1 MSEDVVKDVSLRRLV
16 VEPTPLAHAC
26 AMVFLAVV
34 FHIISLRIGVQTGSS
49 LFLGFT
55 LAYLL
60 FSIGLVQRLIGWN
73 RSPLIS
79 MAGLSLLGL
88 LAGLSVYQYPDATI
102 LITFLFPVVAAVKGG
117 LLLAG
122 LRGRSVESRPRVA
135 TRMLTGSAVVFHS
148 VRGVMLLFLV
158 WWFGLGARGISN
170 TEPTRVFY
178 WASLY
183 LGVMVFGY
191 LIRKWSVPDGH
202 PHPDRAK
209 GLVGLSILLI
219 DWSAVSSLRMLD
231 EGQVAATMFE
241 ELFMFGLTVLIVL
254 WSRTGSRFSQER
266 LAMVLSLG
274 FAYVI
279 AYAGSISSISV
290 SSDLNVAG
298 VLGLGHALTAIV
310 MALFVIPTVRMLPA
324 IRPDNLLESEE
335 SPD

>member
-1 MSEDVVKDVSLRRLV
+1 MTEDVVKDVSLRRLL

-55 LAYLL
+55 MAYLV
-60 FSIGLVQRLIGWN
+60 FSIRLVQRLIGWR
-73 RSPLIS
+73 RSPVASIAGVSLVGLI
-79 MAGLSLLGL
+79 AGF
-88 LAGLSVYQYPDATI
+88 SVYQYPDATI
-102 LITFLFPVVAAVKGG
+102 LISFLFPVVAAVKGG

-122 LRGRSVESRPRVA
+122 LRGRSVESKPGMA
-135 TRMLTGSAVVFHS
+135 TRMLTSSTVLFHLF
-148 VRGVMLLFLV
+148 RGGMLLFLV
-158 WWFGLGARGISN
+158 WWFGFGAKSVSS

-178 WASLY
+178 WTSLY

-191 LIRKWSVPDGH
+191 LIRKSSIPENH
-202 PHPDRAK
+202 PHPARAK

-231 EGQVAATMFE
+231 EGHVAATMFE
-241 ELFMFGLTVLIVL
+241 ELFMFGLTVVIVL

-266 LAMVLSLG
+266 LSMVLSLG

-279 AYAGSISSISV
+279 AYAGSISSISA

-298 VLGLGHALTAIV
+298 VIGVGHALTAIV
-310 MALFVIPTVRMLPA
+310 MALFVIPAVRRLKA
-324 IRPDNLLESEE
+324 IDPDGQF
-335 SPD
+335 D

>member
-1 MSEDVVKDVSLRRLV
+1 MSEDIMKDVSLRRLV
-16 VEPTPLAHAC
+16 AEPTPLAHAC

-34 FHIISLRIGVQTGSS
+34 FHILSLRIGVQTGSS

-55 LAYLL
+55 LAYLV

-73 RSPLIS
+73 RGPMFSIV
-79 MAGLSLLGL
+79 GVSLLGL
-88 LAGLSVYQYPDATI
+88 LAGYLVYQYPDATI

-122 LRGRSVESRPRVA
+122 LRGRSVESRPGVA
-135 TRMLTGSAVVFHS
+135 TRILTGSAVLFHS
-148 VRGVMLLFLV
+148 FRGVMLLFLV
-158 WWFGLGARGISN
+158 WWFGFGAKSISS

-178 WASLY
+178 WTSLY

-191 LIRKWSVPDGH
+191 LIRKWSIPVEH
-202 PHPDRAK
+202 PHPARAK

-231 EGQVAATMFE
+231 EGHVAATMFE
-241 ELFMFGLTVLIVL
+241 ELFMFGLTVVIVL

-274 FAYVI
+274 FAYVM

-298 VLGLGHALTAIV
+298 VLGVGHALTAIV
-310 MALFVIPTVRMLPA
+310 MALFVVPAVRRLKAVDTVGH
-324 IRPDNLLESEE
+324 IESG
-335 SPD
+335 STS

>member
-1 MSEDVVKDVSLRRLV
+1 MDVSLRRLV
-16 VEPTPLAHAC
+16 AEPTPLAHAC

-55 LAYLL
+55 LAYLV
-60 FSIGLVQRLIGWN
+60 FSIRLIQRLIGWD
-73 RSPLIS
+73 RSPLFSI
-79 MAGLSLLGL
+79 MAVSLLGL
-88 LAGLSVYQYPDATI
+88 IAGYLVYQYPDATI

-122 LRGRSVESRPRVA
+122 LRGRSVQSRPGVA
-135 TRMLTGSAVVFHS
+135 TRMLTGSAILFHLF
-148 VRGVMLLFLV
+148 RGVMLLFLV
-158 WWFGLGARGISN
+158 WWFGFGARSISN

-178 WASLY
+178 WTSLY

-191 LIRKWSVPDGH
+191 LIRKWSIPLDH
-202 PHPDRAK
+202 PHPARAK

-231 EGQVAATMFE
+231 EGHVAATMFE
-241 ELFMFGLTVLIVL
+241 ELFMFGLTVVIVL

-266 LAMVLSLG
+266 LATVLSLG

-290 SSDLNVAG
+290 SSNLNVAG
-298 VLGLGHALTAIV
+298 VLGVGHALTAIV
-310 MALFVIPTVRMLPA
+310 MALFVIPAVRRLKAIETNSLPELQ
-324 IRPDNLLESEE
+324 RSV
-335 SPD
+335 

>member
-1 MSEDVVKDVSLRRLV
+1 MKDVSLRRLV
-16 VEPTPLAHAC
+16 AEPTPLAHAC
-26 AMVFLAVV
+26 TMVFLAVV

-55 LAYLL
+55 LAYLM

-73 RSPLIS
+73 RSPLFSI
-79 MAGLSLLGL
+79 AGVSLLGL
-88 LAGLSVYQYPDATI
+88 IAGYLVYQYPDATI

-122 LRGRSVESRPRVA
+122 LRGRSVESRPGMA
-135 TRMLTGSAVVFHS
+135 TRALTGSTVLFHS
-148 VRGVMLLFLV
+148 FRGVMLLFLV
-158 WWFGLGARGISN
+158 WWFGFGARSISS

-178 WASLY
+178 WTSLY

-191 LIRKWSVPDGH
+191 LIRKWSIPVDH
-202 PHPDRAK
+202 PHPARAK
-209 GLVGLSILLI
+209 GLVGLSVLLI

-231 EGQVAATMFE
+231 EGHVTATMFE
-241 ELFMFGLTVLIVL
+241 ELFMFGLTVVIVL
-254 WSRTGSRFSQER
+254 WSRTGNRFSQER

-298 VLGLGHALTAIV
+298 VLGVGHALTAIV
-310 MALFVIPTVRMLPA
+310 IAVFVIPAVRRLRVM
-324 IRPDNLLESEE
+324 DV
-335 SPD
+335 

>member
-1 MSEDVVKDVSLRRLV
+1 MKDVSLRRLV
-16 VEPTPLAHAC
+16 AEPTPLAHAC

-55 LAYLL
+55 LAYLV

-73 RSPLIS
+73 RGPLFS
-79 MAGLSLLGL
+79 MAGVSLLGL
-88 LAGLSVYQYPDATI
+88 IAGYLVYQYPDATI

-122 LRGRSVESRPRVA
+122 LRGRSVESRPGVA
-135 TRMLTGSAVVFHS
+135 TRMLTGSAVLFHS
-148 VRGVMLLFLV
+148 FRGVMLLFLV
-158 WWFGLGARGISN
+158 WWFGFGARSISS

-178 WASLY
+178 WTSLY

-191 LIRKWSVPDGH
+191 LIRKWSIPAEH
-202 PHPDRAK
+202 PHPARAK

-231 EGQVAATMFE
+231 EGHVAATMFE
-241 ELFMFGLTVLIVL
+241 ELFMFGLTVVIVL

-298 VLGLGHALTAIV
+298 VLGVGHALTAIV
-310 MALFVIPTVRMLPA
+310 MALFVIPAVRRLRVVEANSLPKRESTV
-324 IRPDNLLESEE
+324 S
-335 SPD
+335 S